1 MALTDERFERT
12 EVAVRE
18 AGFEALIRS
27 LGYADAVRFVTQIG
41 EGRGDY
47 LEWQERVFG
56 DAKVD
61 EIYEQAQKHWEER
74 KS

>member
-27 LGYADAVRFVTQIG
+27 LGYADAVRFVIQLG
-41 EGRGDY
+41 EGRGDC
-47 LEWQERVFG
+47 LKWQEQVFG

-61 EIYEQAQKHWEER
+61 EIYEQAKKHWEDR
-74 KS
+74 SS

>member
-18 AGFEALIRS
+18 AGLAALIQS
-27 LGYADAVRFVTQIG
+27 LGYADAVRFVTQLG

-47 LEWQERVFG
+47 LKWQEQVFG
-56 DAKVD
+56 DANVD
-61 EIYEQAQKHWEER
+61 EIYEQAQKHWEKR
-74 KS
+74 AS

>member
-1 MALTDERFERT
+1 MTLTDERFGRT

-27 LGYADAVRFVTQIG
+27 LGYADAVRFVTQLS

-47 LEWQERVFG
+47 LEWQEQVFG
-56 DAKVD
+56 DAKAD
-61 EIYEQAQKHWEER
+61 EIYEQAEKHWKGRE
-74 KS
+74 S